1 MLRHDRNTLELLEL
15 YLNFKFFIISESR
28 PLKCSICHLLRSF
41 RLDLQWLVKSLA
53 AKTSNSLYSCSSI
66 YCDTYGGNALLYFL
80 YSLKFSMVITSCL
93 LQHYDIIVFNCKEN
107 LKRDWNREAVKGGQ
121 SPTELDPSHPVVK
134 VRHILSEEFYRGG
147 YIVTFLIPPKPILDP
162 IISNDY
168 VHEYQLH
175 PQFTL

>member
-1 MLRHDRNTLELLEL
+1 
-15 YLNFKFFIISESR
+15 
-28 PLKCSICHLLRSF
+28 
-41 RLDLQWLVKSLA
+41 
-53 AKTSNSLYSCSSI
+53 
-66 YCDTYGGNALLYFL
+66 
-80 YSLKFSMVITSCL
+80 MVITSCL

-147 YIVTFLIPPKPILDP
+147 YIVTFLIPPKPNLDP

-168 VHEYQLH
+168 VHESSSIYTLDIIIPSDIRARQDSTKRGLSH
-175 PQFTL
+175 RIIICNQFIRFLARNLLPKSIGHIQTFWWEQDKN